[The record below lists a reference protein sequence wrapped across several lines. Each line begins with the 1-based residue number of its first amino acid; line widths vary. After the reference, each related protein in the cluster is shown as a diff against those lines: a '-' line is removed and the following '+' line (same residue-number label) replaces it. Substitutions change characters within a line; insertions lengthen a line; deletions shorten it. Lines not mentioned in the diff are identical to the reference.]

1 MSRMYKRLNV
11 ALPAIVAVNPDA
23 QGERNLLLRT
33 IDISASGAIFCS
45 ETSLSLDTPV
55 KVIFLLNQGN
65 SSQKKL
71 RVIFH
76 GRVVR
81 CEPGRFAVAFDE
93 IHPIIVPQEG
103 TTSQT
108 VD

>member
-1 MSRMYKRLNV
+1 MSRVYKRLNV
-11 ALPAIVAVNPDA
+11 SLPAIVAVNPAA

-33 IDISASGAIFCS
+33 VDISASGAMFCS
-45 ETSLSLDTPV
+45 ETSLSPNTPV
-55 KVIFLLNQGN
+55 KVVFLLNQSN

-93 IHPIIVPQEG
+93 VHPLIMSQKEA
-103 TTSQT
+103 TFQT
-108 VD
+108 VE

>member
-1 MSRMYKRLNV
+1 MSRVYKRLNV
-11 ALPAIVAVNPDA
+11 ALPAIVAVNPAA

-33 IDISASGAIFCS
+33 IDISASGATFCS
-45 ETSLSLDTPV
+45 ETSLSPDTPV
-55 KVIFLLNQGN
+55 KVIFLLNQSN

-71 RVIFH
+71 RVMFH

-93 IHPIIVPQEG
+93 IHPIIVPQDG